1 VLNYRQFYIILV
13 ISIFYGGTI
22 SDKMDNFD
30 IQILSRLLNN
40 CRESDRQIGI
50 ELGMSGGAVNSRI
63 RKMQKLEIIE
73 KFVVKVEPPVLGY
86 GVLYFVISGENMK
99 EVLEQ
104 VSLVGEPH
112 FVAPCV
118 GGITVCSIIVK
129 ENLEQKIE
137 LAKKLMKD
145 FKVLSIFEAEN
156 PGFKTNLTKTDL
168 QILDELIKDP
178 RQKIET
184 LAKNTKMSTKTIT
197 RCIDKLQKNEGIQFT
212 TVYDPKK
219 IKKFIPY
226 AIITW
231 IEGDLKETLEK
242 MNKEFSNT
250 YLQIPFIAKNQIVL
264 FLYSNNIYKI
274 DELTQ
279 KVRNLKN
286 IKSADLFIPKKI
298 SFYDNWIKKTIM
310 DFKKSSKLH
319 LTYQTN

>member
-1 VLNYRQFYIILV
+1 M
-13 ISIFYGGTI
+13 FYGGI
-22 SDKMDNFD
+22 KSDKMDNFD

-40 CRESDRQIGI
+40 CRESDRQIGL

-63 RKMQKLEIIE
+63 RKMEKLEIIE
-73 KFVVKVEPPVLGY
+73 KFYVKVEPPVLGY
-86 GVLYFVISGENMK
+86 GILYFVVSGENMK

-104 VSLVGEPH
+104 VSLVGEPN
-112 FVAPCV
+112 FVVPCV

-156 PGFKTNLTKTDL
+156 PGFKRNLTKTDL
-168 QILDELIKDP
+168 QILEELIKEP

-184 LAKNTKMSTKTIT
+184 IAKNTKMSTKTIT
-197 RCIDKLQKNEGIQFT
+197 RCIEKLQKNEGIQFT
-212 TVYDPKK
+212 TLYDPKK
-219 IKKFIPY
+219 IKKYIPY

-264 FLYSNNIYKI
+264 FMYSNNIYKM

-286 IKSADLFIPKKI
+286 VKSADLFIPKKI
-298 SFYDNWIKKTIM
+298 SFYDEWVKTAII

>member
-1 VLNYRQFYIILV
+1 MLNYRQFYIILV
-13 ISIFYGGTI
+13 ISIFYGVTI

-129 ENLEQKIE
+129 VNLEQKIE
-137 LAKKLMKD
+137 LAKKLMRD

-178 RQKIET
+178 REKIET
-184 LAKNTKMSTKTIT
+184 LAKNTRMSTKTIT

-242 MNKEFSNT
+242 MNKEFSNA

-298 SFYDNWIKKTIM
+298 SFYDNWIKKTII

>member
-1 VLNYRQFYIILV
+1 MILV
-13 ISIFYGGTI
+13 ICVFYGGTI
-22 SDKMDNFD
+22 SDIMDNFD
-30 IQILSRLLNN
+30 IKILSKLLNN

-50 ELGMSGGAVNSRI
+50 DLGMSGGAVNARI
-63 RKMQKLEIIE
+63 RKMQKLEILEEFI
-73 KFVVKVEPPVLGY
+73 VQVEPPVLGY

-99 EVLEQ
+99 EILEQ

-145 FKVLSIFEAEN
+145 FKLLSIFEAEN
-156 PGFKTNLTKTDL
+156 PGFNTNLTKTDL
-168 QILDELIKDP
+168 EILEELLKDP
-178 RQKIET
+178 RQKIEII
-184 LAKNTKMSTKTIT
+184 AKNTKMSTKTIT
-197 RCIDKLQKNEGIQFT
+197 RCIEKLHKNEGIKFT
-212 TVYDPKK
+212 VSYDPKK

-226 AIITW
+226 AIMTW
-231 IEGDLKETLEK
+231 IESNLKETLEK
-242 MNKEFSNT
+242 MNKELSNT

-264 FLYSNNIYKI
+264 FMYSNNIYKM
-274 DELTQ
+274 DELIQ
-279 KVRNLKN
+279 KVRNIKN
-286 IKSADLFIPKKI
+286 VKSADLFIPKKI
-298 SFYDNWIKKTIM
+298 LFYNKWLEKTII